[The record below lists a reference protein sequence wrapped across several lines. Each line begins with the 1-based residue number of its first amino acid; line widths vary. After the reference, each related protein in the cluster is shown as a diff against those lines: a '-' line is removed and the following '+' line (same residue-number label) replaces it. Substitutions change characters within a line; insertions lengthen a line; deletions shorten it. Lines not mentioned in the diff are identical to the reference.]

1 MTSTET
7 SLHRGGDGT
16 PLLLLHGASITW
28 RTWKPVLRYLE
39 PHHDV
44 IAPTMLGHSGG
55 PSLGEGTALS
65 IPALV
70 DSVAADLDRL
80 GLDRAHVAGNSLG
93 GWVGLELV
101 RRGRALSF
109 VGFSPGGA
117 WRSRTRYRA
126 MSVGM
131 DAGVRVMGSLGDR
144 SDWLA
149 TSPRG
154 RRLAG
159 RLACIDPSRLDPEE
173 FRADLRALRA
183 TPALRGLMRTIG
195 STPFQ
200 PLRGPA
206 CPIRIVWARRDRVV
220 PFRHFG
226 QPLMERLPTAE
237 LVFLDGVGHV
247 PMLDRPKAVADL
259 ILEVTSGVDRS
270 CRRGDEL
277 SG

>member
-1 MTSTET
+1 VSTPET
-7 SLHRGGDGT
+7 ALHRSGTGT

-39 PHHDV
+39 PRHDV

-55 PSLGEGTALS
+55 TPLNAGTPLS
-65 IPALV
+65 IQGLV
-70 DSVAADLDRL
+70 DDVTAGLDRL
-80 GLDRAHVAGNSLG
+80 GLDRVHVAGNSLG
-93 GWVGLELV
+93 GWVGLELA
-101 RRGRALSF
+101 RQGRALSF

-117 WRSRTRYRA
+117 WRSPTRYRA
-126 MSVGM
+126 ISVAM
-131 DAGVRVMGSLGDR
+131 DTGVRMMSSLGDR

-159 RLACIDPSRLDPEE
+159 RLACVDPARLDPDE

-183 TPALRGLMRTIG
+183 TPALRGLMQTIG
-195 STPFQ
+195 ATPFR
-200 PLRGPA
+200 PLPDPG

-220 PFRHFG
+220 PFRSFG

-247 PMLDRPKAVADL
+247 PMLDRPKEVAAL
-259 ILEVTSGVDRS
+259 ILEVTSSVDRAAPQ
-270 CRRGDEL
+270 RTEL
-277 SG
+277 SD